1 MSNAPALVHSL
12 LHSNMQRYKL
22 FGVCWSRLLIGIG
35 LVAALAVFLP
45 ETAQAQHIA
54 DRYRQARQLH
64 LLDQLY
70 AQRYEAAVPFPI
82 HVLRVPNDTLFQSVA
97 RTSEPERSAFP
108 IHRMRAVHRFEKEWL
123 QDTFGDTEWSFLG
136 PQPERTFFDTTRT
149 VDLRARLQAHF
160 DAPTYVL
167 ADNLQPNRDDFDQF
181 AYWFVVN
188 DSIPVVVSD
197 ANGPRDRG
205 LIVAT
210 ERRWRN
216 VLPEVRQAVLAPLQE
231 TPDRAPYVDYFY
243 DVIDGSWYRV
253 GYDGTDFFMEPVP
266 RRELTSGQ
274 RPPAPTP

>member
-1 MSNAPALVHSL
+1 
-12 LHSNMQRYKL
+12 MQRHRHP
-22 FGVCWSRLLIGIG
+22 GVCLSRLLIGVG
-35 LVAALAVFLP
+35 LVAALIAFFP
-45 ETAQAQHIA
+45 EIGYAQHIG

-70 AQRYEAAVPFPI
+70 PQRYEAAVPLSARTLP
-82 HVLRVPNDTLFQSVA
+82 VATDTLFQSRV
-97 RTSEPERSAFP
+97 RSSEPEQPVFQVRQ
-108 IHRMRAVHRFEKEWL
+108 IRAVHRFEKEWL
-123 QDTFGDTEWSFLG
+123 HDTFGDTEWSFLG

-160 DAPTYVL
+160 DAPTYTL
-167 ADNLQPNRDDFDQF
+167 ADDLQPNRDDFDQF

-205 LIVAT
+205 LIVST
-210 ERRWRN
+210 ERRWRS
-216 VLPEVRQAVLAPLQE
+216 VLPEVRQAVLKPLKE

-243 DVIDGSWYRV
+243 DTVDGRWYRV

-266 RRELTSGQ
+266 RRELTPGR